1 VVFSHVLAWVFKHFH
16 DQTIALM
23 TGFILGSLAIIWPWK
38 NTLTTQIER
47 EGKAA
52 KEVVTGYDW
61 YLPSLLESINWL
73 AIVLVVIG
81 GIAIYLM
88 ERFAG
93 GGNRGSKHQ
102 GQS

>member
-1 VVFSHVLAWVFKHFH
+1 
-16 DQTIALM
+16 M

-61 YLPSLLESINWL
+61 YLPSLLDSGNWL
-73 AIVLVVIG
+73 AIVLVVLG

-93 GGNRGSKHQ
+93 GGGNSGEK
-102 GQS
+102 